1 MQNSN
6 AAGLDLFTLHPL
18 NGNPS
23 DFLYFALG
31 FGPQPK
37 MIYTPGIQASMY
49 FSWQCRGKKAGSR
62 MKLHFHCFLSARVTT
77 NFLSLV
83 F

>member
-37 MIYTPGIQASMY
+37 MIYI
-49 FSWQCRGKKAGSR
+49 
-62 MKLHFHCFLSARVTT
+62 H
-77 NFLSLV
+77 LV
-83 F
+83 FKQACTLVGNVEEKSRK